1 MNEFEIK
8 QRWKEEEDAALD
20 HNIPDEKVTNLINSM
35 GPLKL
40 FGIIAGI
47 LWVSAG
53 GLFIGNIY
61 LNSFAEAGKFF
72 LYSATV
78 QIALT
83 AIALG
88 IYLYQLRLIDRL
100 DITRPVL
107 ETQLRLEKLK
117 VSTLR
122 VTRILFLQLPLW
134 TIFYWNDTMFSTWN
148 SLQWILQGSI
158 TGLFTLAAGWLFVNI
173 KFENREKKWFKTI
186 FSGSEWTP
194 IVDSLELL
202 QKED

>member
-1 MNEFEIK
+1 MNELDFK
-8 QRWKEEEDAALD
+8 QSWKKEEVAPLGHD
-20 HNIPDEKVTNLINSM
+20 IPDGKVAELISSM

-47 LWVSAG
+47 VWVAVG

-83 AIALG
+83 AIGLVV
-88 IYLYQLRLIDRL
+88 YLYQLRLIYRL

-117 VSTLR
+117 ASTLW

-134 TIFYWNDTMFSTWN
+134 TVFYWNDTMFSTWN
-148 SLQWILQGSI
+148 SLQWLLQGSI
-158 TGLFTLAAGWLFVNI
+158 TGLVTLAAGWLFVNI

-186 FSGSEWTP
+186 FSGTEWTP

-202 QKED
+202 EKED